1 MHSCSLRSSV
11 LLWPFCQ
18 SGPRPPLPGGGLKN
32 AGCSSGGLFICA
44 PLSKHKI
51 STTIHCRFT
60 RADCTW
66 THRLASSPF
75 QLPGKASW
83 QGGCSSSERRQQ
95 ADSTGTIFHHF
106 GHSNDPLTSCIFSLP
121 RSWQAPSD
129 NKAHVAN
136 CTFHNTFLRNEGLT
150 QKLCYC
156 NLLYWWSRNFR
167 TRQTSPLIPY
177 HI

>member
-1 MHSCSLRSSV
+1 MALLSVRPEASTSRRWLEECRLFLWGSIQLCTSEQTQDIRYHTLQIHPSWLHMDPSPFASC
-11 LLWPFCQ
+11 
-18 SGPRPPLPGGGLKN
+18 
-32 AGCSSGGLFICA
+32 
-44 PLSKHKI
+44 
-51 STTIHCRFT
+51 
-60 RADCTW
+60 
-66 THRLASSPF
+66 PF
-75 QLPGKASW
+75 QLPLKASW
-83 QGGCSSSERRQQ
+83 QGGCCSSESRQQ
-95 ADSTGTIFHHF
+95 ADSTWTIFHHF

-136 CTFHNTFLRNEGLT
+136 CTFHNRFVRNEGLT

-167 TRQTSPLIPY
+167 TRQISPLIPY